1 MQKCCAVLFLDLDR
15 FKDINDTL
23 GHSVGDLLLKEVA
36 SRIRSLLPAGTL
48 VSRWGGDEFV
58 ALLHELDGEE
68 AVERTCQRVV
78 QGLTTPFAVDSYEF
92 AVMASIGAALYPRDG
107 TDPEVLIRNADT
119 AMYEAKESPGRR
131 YAFFASHMH
140 AVAAMRHHIQNELQ
154 SAVQTSS
161 LSLYY
166 QPIVD
171 AEHAVVTGAE
181 ALLRWRD
188 ADGHVHAPA
197 DFISIAEDTGAII
210 PIGMWVVEQ
219 AAQQV
224 MQWKRAGIP
233 LSMSVNIS
241 PRQLQH
247 PDFAESLSRV
257 LRDSCVEPS
266 LLEVEI
272 TESMLVPNAAS
283 IMRVL
288 EHIKRMGVRIAV
300 DDFGTGYSAFS
311 YLKQL
316 PLDTLKIDR
325 TFVDGI
331 EREVDRAIA
340 ESIIAIAHKLG
351 LRVTAEGVETIFQRR
366 ILTDLGCDRL
376 QGFQIC
382 RPVPIEA
389 FEEFARVRLA
399 AS

>member
-1 MQKCCAVLFLDLDR
+1 
-15 FKDINDTL
+15 
-23 GHSVGDLLLKEVA
+23 
-36 SRIRSLLPAGTL
+36 
-48 VSRWGGDEFV
+48 
-58 ALLHELDGEE
+58 
-68 AVERTCQRVV
+68 
-78 QGLTTPFAVDSYEF
+78 
-92 AVMASIGAALYPRDG
+92 
-107 TDPEVLIRNADT
+107 
-119 AMYEAKESPGRR
+119 
-131 YAFFASHMH
+131 MH

-154 SAVQTSS
+154 TAVQTSS
-161 LSLYY
+161 LKLYY
-166 QPIVD
+166 QPIVGAD
-171 AEHAVVTGAE
+171 NAAVVGAE
-181 ALLRWRD
+181 ALLRWTD
-188 ADGHVHAPA
+188 GEGHVHAPA

-219 AAQQV
+219 AARQV
-224 MQWKRAGIP
+224 MQWNRGGMPI
-233 LSMSVNIS
+233 SVSVNIS
-241 PRQLQH
+241 PRQLEH

-257 LRDSCVEPS
+257 LRESGVEPS

-272 TESMLVPNAAS
+272 TESVLVPNAGS

-316 PLDTLKIDR
+316 PLDTVKIDR

-331 EREVDRAIA
+331 ERDVDRAIA

-351 LRVTAEGVETIFQRR
+351 LRVTAEGVETIFQRK
-366 ILTDLGCDRL
+366 ILAELGCDRL

-382 RPVPIEA
+382 RPVPMEH
-389 FEEFARVRLA
+389 FEEFARLRLA